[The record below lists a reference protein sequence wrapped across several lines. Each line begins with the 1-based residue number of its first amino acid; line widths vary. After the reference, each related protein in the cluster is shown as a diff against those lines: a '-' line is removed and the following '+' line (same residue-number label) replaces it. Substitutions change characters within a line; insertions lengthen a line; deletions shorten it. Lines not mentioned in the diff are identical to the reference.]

1 MSALGEM
8 ASGIAHEINNPLAVI
23 MSRAGLLLD
32 QAENRELDIDKV
44 RHAAKVIES
53 TCQRIAKTVRA
64 LRTFARDDEYEPL
77 EIVKVQAVIDDTL
90 DLCREKF
97 KTGVELEVVPVDPSF
112 MIKCHPVQISQVLLN
127 LLSNAYDAALESAN
141 PWVKVECI
149 STESEIEFSVSD
161 SGKGIPQE
169 FRARVLE
176 PFFTTKPLGKGT
188 GLGLSICQRIIQAH
202 GGEIELSPKDSP
214 TRISFSLE
222 KIVG

>member
-23 MSRAGLLLD
+23 VSRAGLLMD
-32 QAENRELDIDKV
+32 QADHGKLDIDKV

-64 LRTFARDDEYEPL
+64 LRAFARDDEYEPL
-77 EIVKVQAVIDDTL
+77 EIVKVQMVIDDTL

-97 KTGVELEVVPVDPSF
+97 KSGVTLEVGAIDPTL

-127 LLSNAYDAALESAN
+127 LLSNAYDAALDSPN
-141 PWVKVECI
+141 PCVKVECVSI
-149 STESEIEFSVSD
+149 GSEIEFSVSD
-161 SGKGIPQE
+161 SGKGIPPE
-169 FRARVLE
+169 LRARVLE
-176 PFFTTKPLGKGT
+176 PFFTTKPVGKGT
-188 GLGLSICQRIIQAH
+188 GLGLSISQRIIHAH
-202 GGEIELSPKDSP
+202 GGEIFLSPENAP
-214 TRISFSLE
+214 TRISFNLE